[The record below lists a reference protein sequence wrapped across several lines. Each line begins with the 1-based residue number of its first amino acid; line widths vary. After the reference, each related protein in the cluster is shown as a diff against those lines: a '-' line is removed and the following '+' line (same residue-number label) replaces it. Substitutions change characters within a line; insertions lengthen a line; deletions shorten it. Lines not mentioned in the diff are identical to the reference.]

1 MLNTRLWVIGLMM
14 VGVLLGTPVMTSAHE
29 HESSCG
35 SNEESGGVGDDCRVP
50 IPVHPEA
57 KGDHCVRDI
66 PFMRRSHM
74 SLILH
79 KRNLTMRQGIR
90 TTDDSLK
97 ECIKCH
103 AKQRADGSYIPV
115 NDPGQFCQSCHS
127 YAGIQPDCFD
137 CHATTPALPPAT
149 KP

>member
-1 MLNTRLWVIGLMM
+1 MLNTRWWVAGL
-14 VGVLLGTPVMTSAHE
+14 VVAGVLWSIPAITSAHE
-29 HESSCG
+29 HESSSGCTEK
-35 SNEESGGVGDDCRVP
+35 SEEVGDCRVP
-50 IPVHPEA
+50 IPVHPEG
-57 KGDHCVRDI
+57 KGDKCVEEI
-66 PFMRRSHM
+66 PFMRRNHM
-74 SLILH
+74 ELILH

-90 TTDDSLK
+90 TPTHSLK

-103 AKQRADGSYIPV
+103 AKQRADGNYIPV

-137 CHATTPALPPAT
+137 CHATTPAVAPAT